1 MQDAF
6 AAFLFALDAMTPSA
20 YSYRIKRWE
29 GRFRLRD
36 GGRIFFP
43 LCKIAGSAQGRRFYC
58 SYRHR
63 EHSCDRLGRTSVD
76 HDGSHHSHR
85 SGHMA
90 TEHSAALVEMELAI
104 QRELQRLGG
113 EVDFMSPADFEAASA
128 ALRST
133 LRAHAERVERL
144 ELLAAAQERP
154 ADGAEPAGQSGGDGQ
169 STHIEGPAA
178 ISSLL

>member
-1 MQDAF
+1 MAVGF
-6 AAFLFALDAMTPSA
+6 SSPYGIPLARSSKSAASDRTHEELLA
-20 YSYRIKRWE
+20 I
-29 GRFRLRD
+29 
-36 GGRIFFP
+36 
-43 LCKIAGSAQGRRFYC
+43 GSP
-58 SYRHR
+58 
-63 EHSCDRLGRTSVD
+63 SVD

-133 LRAHAERVERL
+133 LRAHAEHVERL

-154 ADGAEPAGQSGGDGQ
+154 ADEATLREHARRHTQEAR
-169 STHIEGPAA
+169 TLA
-178 ISSLL
+178 SSLRSLAAQARGNRGRIEAAERAALFCR